1 MKLPLPLDN
10 RYCTGCQIEV
20 RPFPMVRRFYFPR
33 ASRGLHREWGDH
45 IKGQIGWLAL
55 SFSEIRRR
63 RQHGELY
70 DADGTGGHVSS
81 LHGRPLVGA
90 PGKKHCAWYLQRLH
104 DSAYLWRKFTHL
116 KLLICEQLGS
126 ETWLRESHLLI
137 HLVLCLP
144 LHISWNRVRME

>member
-1 MKLPLPLDN
+1 MDLLDIITSPGIASLVNQLGCRCSAIIAPLSTDCLIDMRPL
-10 RYCTGCQIEV
+10 
-20 RPFPMVRRFYFPR
+20 PMVRRFSSLAR
-33 ASRGLHREWGDH
+33 HRGLHREWRDH
-45 IKGQIGWLAL
+45 IKGQIGRLAL

-104 DSAYLWRKFTHL
+104 DSAYLWRKFTHP
-116 KLLICEQLGS
+116 KLLICEVKLGCVS
-126 ETWLRESHLLI
+126 PTSLFI
-137 HLVLCLP
+137 
-144 LHISWNRVRME
+144 